1 MHAYTVLLL
10 VFAVVTN
17 RATPPSHAA
26 SPFSHHV
33 LPHRR
38 GGPRRSARF
47 RYAAR
52 GGHLS
57 RLPFCLLCCHS
68 THHSSIGRQRVRHTT
83 NHSLAH
89 SPDLRG
95 RMIGIGRHATEEP
108 ARRRRL
114 SELLQ
119 WQLLMRGAPHIW
131 DCGPPAP
138 LSPLGR
144 LIVVSSRLACVRGA
158 SFGQIPSGARAVNN
172 NTACAAVVLLALS
185 IGSAPIDLNTTGD
198 EPQLPSMPRLV
209 RRITRQWP
217 SVTGRLTPR
226 RVYHL
231 PCLARPGKQ
240 ATWKHV
246 KAKAKPSRSCLS
258 RPPHVANG
266 AKHNA
271 DPPEILCESC
281 LQPKLSILSIL

>member
-1 MHAYTVLLL
+1 MFFVFPSFLPRTRILCVLLL

-26 SPFSHHV
+26 SPLLSHHV
-33 LPHRR
+33 LAHRR

-47 RYAAR
+47 RSAAR

-57 RLPFCLLCCHS
+57 RLPFCLPCCYS
-68 THHSSIGRQRVRHTT
+68 THDSSIGRQHVRHTT

-95 RMIGIGRHATEEP
+95 RMIGIGRHATEQP

-144 LIVVSSRLACVRGA
+144 LIVVSRL
-158 SFGQIPSGARAVNN
+158 
-172 NTACAAVVLLALS
+172 VLLACEARPRPSAKYPPARAQSTTTPPVQQSSYSPCLLVLHPLT
-185 IGSAPIDLNTTGD
+185 SAPPVTSLSCH
-198 EPQLPSMPRLV
+198 QCLV
-209 RRITRQWP
+209 
-217 SVTGRLTPR
+217 SSAVSHVNG
-226 RVYHL
+226 HL
-231 PCLARPGKQ
+231 SPVG
-240 ATWKHV
+240 
-246 KAKAKPSRSCLS
+246 
-258 RPPHVANG
+258 
-266 AKHNA
+266 
-271 DPPEILCESC
+271 
-281 LQPKLSILSIL
+281 